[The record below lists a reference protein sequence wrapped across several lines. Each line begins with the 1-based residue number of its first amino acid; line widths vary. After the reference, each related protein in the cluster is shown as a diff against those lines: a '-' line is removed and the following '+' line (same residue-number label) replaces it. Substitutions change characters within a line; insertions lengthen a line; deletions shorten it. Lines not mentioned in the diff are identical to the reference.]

1 MASLSPGPLRR
12 YRWKEL
18 GLLIIPFIILLL
30 EMIQLPIA
38 QLYRLKL
45 QTNQLSIPFTPAIL
59 PTIRDLIPVLGL
71 IAALAAMNMLLS
83 FFFPKAD
90 QVLLPLV
97 GLLSGI
103 GVLMALRLGPEP
115 RVGDSMLGTRQLAG
129 RSQPVPALRARRWP
143 PTSTTTATSSWS
155 RPTGSG
161 SSSPTHCPY
170 RRPPQRRTLGACS
183 VATRDAH
190 LRCRRREWSPP
201 PLLSPVP

>member
-18 GLLIIPFIILLL
+18 GLLIIPFIVRLLD
-30 EMIQLPIA
+30 MIQLPIA
-38 QLYRLKL
+38 QRYQSTLR
-45 QTNQLSIPFTPAIL
+45 TNQLSIPFTPAIL

-103 GVLMALRLGPEP
+103 GVLMALRLGPD
-115 RVGDSMLGTRQLAG
+115 VGDPLLGTRQLAWVLFC
-129 RSQPVPALRARRWP
+129 PLLCIATLALLRNMNLLKRYNYTWALLGILLVGLTILNRLHMKKID
-143 PTSTTTATSSWS
+143 
-155 RPTGSG
+155 
-161 SSSPTHCPY
+161 SPT
-170 RRPPQRRTLGACS
+170 
-183 VATRDAH
+183 
-190 LRCRRREWSPP
+190 
-201 PLLSPVP
+201 

>member
-18 GLLIIPFIILLL
+18 GLLFIPFMILLL

-38 QLYRLKL
+38 QLYQSKL

-115 RVGDSMLGTRQLAG
+115 LVREPIVGTRQLAWG
-129 RSQPVPALRARRWP
+129 LFCLPICAATLFLFRNMEWLQRYKYTCALIRML
-143 PTSTTTATSSWS
+143 
-155 RPTGSG
+155 
-161 SSSPTHCPY
+161 
-170 RRPPQRRTLGACS
+170 LG
-183 VATRDAH
+183 
-190 LRCRRREWSPP
+190 
-201 PLLSPVP
+201 

>member
-83 FFFPKAD
+83 FFFLKAD

-103 GVLMALRLGPEP
+103 VVLIALRIGSYDG
-115 RVGDSMLGTRQLAG
+115 VSI
-129 RSQPVPALRARRWP
+129 LRKHNLIW
-143 PTSTTTATSSWS
+143 
-155 RPTGSG
+155 
-161 SSSPTHCPY
+161 
-170 RRPPQRRTLGACS
+170 
-183 VATRDAH
+183 
-190 LRCRRREWSPP
+190 
-201 PLLSPVP
+201 